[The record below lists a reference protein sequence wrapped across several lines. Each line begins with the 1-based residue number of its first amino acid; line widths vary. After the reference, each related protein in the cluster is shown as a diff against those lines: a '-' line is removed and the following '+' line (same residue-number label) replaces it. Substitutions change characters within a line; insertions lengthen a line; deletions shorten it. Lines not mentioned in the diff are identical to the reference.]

1 MRHKRMD
8 EKIYTVQEVANR
20 LRIDTRTVRK
30 WIRSGELA
38 AIDIGRE
45 YRIRESSLQDFIQ
58 RKERRDKPTDT

>member
-8 EKIYTVQEVANR
+8 EKIYTVQEVAAR

-30 WIRSGELA
+30 WIRAGELT

-58 RKERRDKPTDT
+58 RKERRNKPTDT